1 MLSKH
6 TGKYD
11 KYYVGKRCDGTNYI
25 ELEKVIY
32 YVNPKIPFV
41 YIWYDSK
48 SKKFYIGSHN
58 GKSQAYTHSSKRM
71 EKFWYDDVPLHMS
84 RKILKT
90 FTSDKEAKSFEKKL
104 IRERLNKNPDKYYN
118 VF

>member
-1 MLSKH
+1 
-6 TGKYD
+6 
-11 KYYVGKRCDGTNYI
+11 
-25 ELEKVIY
+25 
-32 YVNPKIPFV
+32 
-41 YIWYDSK
+41 
-48 SKKFYIGSHN
+48 
-58 GKSQAYTHSSKRM
+58 M

-90 FTSDKEAKSFEKKL
+90 FTSDKEAKAFEKKL